1 MFSQVIIFILIFLFK
16 KLLLLTFLNILGLNK
31 SFSRKSFT
39 EMSSDSSNNNCKKST
54 KKDKYAIDKTSI
66 GKKHKKREKKSS
78 TKLYEESDSSNI
90 EIKDM
95 ESKVSKVYLSDKK
108 HIVKDIKISKMSSLQ
123 DKTHFS
129 DGNNYE
135 GK

>member
-1 MFSQVIIFILIFLFK
+1 MIFILIFLFR
-16 KLLLLTFLNILGLNK
+16 KLLLLTFLNILGLNN
-31 SFSRKSFT
+31 T
-39 EMSSDSSNNNCKKST
+39 EMSSDSSNNNCKKTT

-66 GKKHKKREKKSS
+66 GKKHKKKERKSS

-95 ESKVSKVYLSDKK
+95 ESKVSKAHLSDKK